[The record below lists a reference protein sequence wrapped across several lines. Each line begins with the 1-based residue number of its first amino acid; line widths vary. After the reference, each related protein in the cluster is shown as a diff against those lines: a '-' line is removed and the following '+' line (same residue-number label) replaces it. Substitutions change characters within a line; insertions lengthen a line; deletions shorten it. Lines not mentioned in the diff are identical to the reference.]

1 MPLQKQT
8 QSLTGNIVF
17 SENSCLKIWEYYEVT
32 RRVLRTALPLAQSS
46 VSISPPTVKTSD
58 FVITNTSVRS

>member
-17 SENSCLKIWEYYEVT
+17 SENSCLKIWEYYEVPG
-32 RRVLRTALPLAQSS
+32 RVLRTVLPLVPSS
-46 VSISPPTVKTSD
+46 VSISPSNVKISD